1 MNPLTAWLLIAGA
14 GALIL
19 LLIWALLRVAAWA
32 DGDAEARND
41 EWYPG

>member
-1 MNPLTAWLLIAGA
+1 MSPLVAWLLIGGVA
-14 GALIL
+14 ALIL

-32 DGDAEARND
+32 DAHKD